1 MVGEGGLEPPCP
13 YGHTDLNR
21 ARLPIPPLARTGQ
34 PRYQRALPS
43 HGLRPVPFGA
53 VILRGYDR
61 SSAGKGRFVG
71 VLQRFE
77 RRLGGLV
84 EGAFA
89 KVFKG
94 DVQPVEVAGALQRE
108 TDDKK
113 TIVGQG
119 KVLVPN
125 DFVVELGQHDYGRL
139 SPWEEPL
146 GKELA
151 AMVRE
156 HAAEQRYSFV
166 GPVKVALELM
176 PAVDTGTFRIRSGVS
191 AGDLVDG
198 SRVVHASSP
207 ASDVAGAGGVP
218 LDALPRHPRLVVSS
232 GGKASAGSPEARGEE
247 QTYFLTRPVT
257 VIGRAADADLRVNDP
272 GVSRKHAEIRL
283 QDDELSIAD
292 LGSTN
297 GLRLNDAPI
306 TRQRLLNGD
315 RIELGSTTLVFR
327 RDED

>member
-1 MVGEGGLEPPCP
+1 VRVCQFRHSPERGTKISAVTL
-13 YGHTDLNR
+13 R
-21 ARLPIPPLARTGQ
+21 FRT
-34 PRYQRALPS
+34 
-43 HGLRPVPFGA
+43 V
-53 VILRGYDR
+53 VVRGYDR

-94 DVQPVEVAGALQRE
+94 DVQPVEVASALQRE

-113 TIVGQG
+113 TVVGQG

-125 DFVVELGQHDYGRL
+125 DFVVELGQHDYERL
-139 SPWEEPL
+139 NPWAEPL

-176 PAVDTGTFRIRSGVS
+176 PGVAVGSFRIRSGVS

-198 SRVVHASSP
+198 GRVVRAGSP
-207 ASDVAGAGGVP
+207 ASDVAAAGGVP
-218 LDALPRHPRLVVSS
+218 LDALPLRPRLVVTT
-232 GGKASAGSPEARGEE
+232 GGKASAGSPESRGEE
-247 QTYFLTRPVT
+247 QTYFLTRPLT
-257 VIGRAADADLRVNDP
+257 IIGRAADAELRVNDP
-272 GVSRKHAEIRL
+272 GVSRRHAEIRL
-283 QDDELSIAD
+283 NGDDLVLSD

-297 GLRLNDAPI
+297 GVRVNDAPV
-306 TRQRLLNGD
+306 TRQTLVNGD

>member
-1 MVGEGGLEPPCP
+1 M
-13 YGHTDLNR
+13 
-21 ARLPIPPLARTGQ
+21 
-34 PRYQRALPS
+34 
-43 HGLRPVPFGA
+43 
-53 VILRGYDR
+53 
-61 SSAGKGRFVG
+61 G

-94 DVQPVEVAGALQRE
+94 DVQPVEVASALQRE
-108 TDDKK
+108 TNDKK

-119 KVLVPN
+119 KILVPN
-125 DFVVELGQHDYGRL
+125 DFVVELGQHDYDRL
-139 SPWEEPL
+139 NPWAEPL

-151 AMVRE
+151 AMVSE

-176 PAVDTGTFRIRSGVS
+176 PGLDTGMFRIRSGVS

-198 SRVVHASSP
+198 SRIVHASSP
-207 ASDVAGAGGVP
+207 ASDIAAAGGVP
-218 LDALPRHPRLVVSS
+218 LDALPHRPRLVV
-232 GGKASAGSPEARGEE
+232 GAE

-257 VIGRAADADLRVNDP
+257 VIGRAAEADLRINDP
-272 GVSRKHAEIRL
+272 GVSRKHAEIRV
-283 QDDELSIAD
+283 QGDDMSIAD

-297 GLRLNDAPI
+297 GIRVNDSPVA
-306 TRQRLLNGD
+306 RHSLLNGD